1 MSQILDDNFIET
13 IVAGVM
19 DRLRRDSDHKTVP
32 PRQKASADRQ
42 PPTPST
48 LTIPDRVITEAVLV
62 DRLDGK
68 RRVEFSRGAVLT
80 PTARDYL
87 RINKIAWSYGA
98 ASAAAKSSEML
109 VILVNDAPSIERIV
123 KELLPAAEREMLGC
137 ADDAARLAA
146 GEIARG
152 RYNTVLIA
160 ARQTHRAACLANRQ
174 SNVRA
179 VAVRDA
185 ADVATIQSQLRANVW
200 CLDPTNRGGFELR
213 NLMKTILSSETR
225 GARGR
230 K

>member
-1 MSQILDDNFIET
+1 MSHSLDDNFIES

-19 DRLRRDSDHKTVP
+19 DRLRGDSGQTTPP
-32 PRQKASADRQ
+32 PRQTTNVIRKLRA
-42 PPTPST
+42 PST
-48 LTIPDRVITEAVLV
+48 LAIPGRVITEAVLV
-62 DRLDGK
+62 DHLDGA
-68 RRVEFSRGAVLT
+68 RRVEFSNGAVLT

-87 RINKIAWSYGA
+87 RIHEIAWNYEA
-98 ASAAAKSSEML
+98 APAAAKSSDTL
-109 VILVNDAPSIERIV
+109 VIIVNEAPSVERII
-123 KELLPAAEREMLGC
+123 KETLPAAGREMLGC

-152 RYNTVLIA
+152 KYNTILIA

-185 ADVATIQSQLRANVW
+185 AEVATIQSQLRANVW

-213 NLMKTILSSETR
+213 NMIKTILSSKTR
-225 GARGR
+225 GSRDR
-230 K
+230 I